1 LITNCRSIIKL
12 LKTKKCKTEKLK
24 GKTAMLISNSKSL
37 GNHVVGLVLKK
48 KQKGYVGFAE
58 RKVLSLE

>member
-1 LITNCRSIIKL
+1 
-12 LKTKKCKTEKLK
+12 
-24 GKTAMLISNSKSL
+24 MLISNSKSL
-37 GNHVVGLVLKK
+37 ENHVVGLVLKK

>member
-1 LITNCRSIIKL
+1 M
-12 LKTKKCKTEKLK
+12 K